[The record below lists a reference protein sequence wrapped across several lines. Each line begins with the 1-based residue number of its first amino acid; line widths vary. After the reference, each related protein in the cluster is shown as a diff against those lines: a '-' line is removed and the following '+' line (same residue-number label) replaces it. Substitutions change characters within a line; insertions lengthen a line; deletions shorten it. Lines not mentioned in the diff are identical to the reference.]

1 MRRRVLPRA
10 QATRPACSAW
20 KNPGYAGRAGFPAR
34 QNHRFVD
41 LKPAAKRGISSIPP
55 YLYYNEHCIVF
66 NEKHQP
72 MHIDRTAFEKLFDF
86 VSQFPHYFIGS
97 NADLP
102 IVGGVDSVARSFPG
116 RLLCFP

>member
-1 MRRRVLPRA
+1 M
-10 QATRPACSAW
+10 
-20 KNPGYAGRAGFPAR
+20 
-34 QNHRFVD
+34 
-41 LKPAAKRGISSIPP
+41 
-55 YLYYNEHCIVF
+55 F

-102 IVGGVDSVARSFPG
+102 IVGGSILSHDHFQGGRYVFPMTEAPIEIPLHSPDDEVSAGILDWPMSTLRLTGRNPQRMIDVAEKVLDRLAAVERRKPG
-116 RLLCFP
+116 IS